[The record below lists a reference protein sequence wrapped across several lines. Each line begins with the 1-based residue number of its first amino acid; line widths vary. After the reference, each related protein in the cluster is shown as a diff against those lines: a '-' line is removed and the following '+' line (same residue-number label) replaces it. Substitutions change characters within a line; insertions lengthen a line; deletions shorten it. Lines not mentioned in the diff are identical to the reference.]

1 MNVARATHRKAP
13 GSTVPEP
20 VSGTMPG
27 MALRG
32 VRGTANKGGRPSKGD
47 RRARTIRFPA
57 ETDAVLEQGADVAGY
72 TSVNDY
78 VVDLV
83 SRALEAGLIPV
94 ADVQE
99 HLPLSA

>member
-1 MNVARATHRKAP
+1 M
-13 GSTVPEP
+13 
-20 VSGTMPG
+20 
-27 MALRG
+27 
-32 VRGTANKGGRPSKGD
+32 
-47 RRARTIRFPA
+47 
-57 ETDAVLEQGADVAGY
+57 LEQGADVAGY

-94 ADVQE
+94 AGAQE